1 MKKIILIIIAIVLGV
16 IVGYTI
22 KCSTIEPTKQI
33 NISEEETTKEII
45 SENEK
50 HEEHEDEEHEHDHF
64 VEIEGNAMKAL
75 TVQEVADF
83 WEINAEVL
91 LSEIIAEFDLQGNYT
106 VETILEEIRDVEY
119 KFSPAI
125 IKDIA
130 EKIKNQNTN

>member
-1 MKKIILIIIAIVLGV
+1 MKKIILIIIAVLFGAV
-16 IVGYTI
+16 AGYII
-22 KCSTIEPTKQI
+22 KCSTIEPVTQG
-33 NISEEETTKEII
+33 NIPKEEIA
-45 SENEK
+45 SK
-50 HEEHEDEEHEHDHF
+50 HEEHEEHTDEEHEHEHF

-75 TVQEVADF
+75 SVKEVADL
-83 WEINAEVL
+83 WEIDAEVL
-91 LSEIIAEFDLQGNYT
+91 LSEIIAAFDLQGNYT